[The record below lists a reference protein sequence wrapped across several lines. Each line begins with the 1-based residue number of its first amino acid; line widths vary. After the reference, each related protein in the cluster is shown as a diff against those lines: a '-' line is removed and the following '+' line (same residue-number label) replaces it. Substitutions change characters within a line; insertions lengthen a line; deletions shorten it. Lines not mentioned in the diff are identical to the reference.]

1 MIDIFELK
9 PNFLLFC
16 KAQISRF
23 TIGFIVSEGL
33 KFQGGLLMLVTWQ
46 LFYPLKY
53 AQKRILRYK
62 PPIWTFIISKH
73 WLLWLFMD
81 LPCCMFLSMCSSE
94 WEGRHVNLH
103 CLPPAPGLD
112 LFPMPGSSSHLQFL
126 MISLLNHLFMFNM
139 LKMTLTNL
147 LILFSVILQ
156 FL

>member
-9 PNFLLFC
+9 PNFLLSC

-62 PPIWTFIISKH
+62 PPLWTFIISKH

-103 CLPPAPGLD
+103 SLPPCTRTW
-112 LFPMPGSSSHLQFL
+112 F
-126 MISLLNHLFMFNM
+126 ISYAR
-139 LKMTLTNL
+139 
-147 LILFSVILQ
+147 LILPPPVFNDFSLKSFVYV
-156 FL
+156 